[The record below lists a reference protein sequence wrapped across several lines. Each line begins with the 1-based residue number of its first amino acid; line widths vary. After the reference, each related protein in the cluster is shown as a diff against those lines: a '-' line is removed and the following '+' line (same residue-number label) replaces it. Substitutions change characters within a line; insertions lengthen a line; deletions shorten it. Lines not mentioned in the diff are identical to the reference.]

1 AVQERLMTIKEAMAK
16 NQASLQ
22 QYTWRAHTQVSVKG
36 EVKNQKDELCR
47 YGPDG
52 KVVKTPVGAPPSP
65 QQARGLK
72 GKIMEKKKE
81 EMTDYMERT
90 GTLIG
95 HYVPPSSERMQESFK
110 AGNASLS
117 KGDNGIA
124 TLVFKDYYKSGD
136 ALTLKF
142 DTATKKLSKINV
154 DSYLD

>member
-1 AVQERLMTIKEAMAK
+1 
-16 NQASLQ
+16 
-22 QYTWRAHTQVSVKG
+22 
-36 EVKNQKDELCR
+36 CR

-72 GKIMEKKKE
+72 GKIIEKKKE

-154 DSYLD
+154 DSYLDDAKDKVMLDVTFQNLPDGTNYVGQTHLRADAKQIDVNVQNLD